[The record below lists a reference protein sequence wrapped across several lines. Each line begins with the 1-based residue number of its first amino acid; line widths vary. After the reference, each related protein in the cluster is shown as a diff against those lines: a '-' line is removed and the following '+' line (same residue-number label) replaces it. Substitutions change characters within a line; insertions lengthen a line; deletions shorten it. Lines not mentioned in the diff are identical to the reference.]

1 MGARAREA
9 ESPRGGRALHNM
21 SAPPRMRLR
30 IRPLRRAET
39 AGPSR
44 DAPAPVAGAAGAGL
58 QLIARLDPEALVR
71 RAPDCGEETDTGQC
85 RLAGLAG
92 LALAA
97 AGLPPVPPAILAQ
110 RSREQL
116 LDILREAA
124 ARLDPR
130 ALGLPAIAL
139 VRRVSCEAAGV
150 WSEPDIARGIVLL
163 TRTVGSLFIASR
175 SPRVEGLGAER
186 GCLLFYL
193 PGPLG
198 AEESP

>member
-9 ESPRGGRALHNM
+9 GAPGGGRTLHNM

-30 IRPLRRAET
+30 IRPLRREKP

-44 DAPAPVAGAAGAGL
+44 DAPGPAAGVDGSGL
-58 QLIARLDPEALVR
+58 RLITRLDPEVLVR

-85 RLAGLAG
+85 RLAGLAA

-97 AGLPPVPPAILAQ
+97 ADLPPLAPAVLAQ

-130 ALGLPAIAL
+130 ALELPAIAL
-139 VRRVSCEAAGV
+139 VRRVSCEAAGAGP
-150 WSEPDIARGIVLL
+150 EPDIARGIVLL

-175 SPRVEGLGAER
+175 SPRVEELGVER

-193 PGPLG
+193 PGPPAPG
-198 AEESP
+198 ESP

>member
-1 MGARAREA
+1 MDARTREA
-9 ESPRGGRALHNM
+9 VAPRGGRTLHNM
-21 SAPPRMRLR
+21 SAPPRMQLR

-58 QLIARLDPEALVR
+58 QLIARLDPEALAR
-71 RAPDCGEETDTGQC
+71 RAPGYGEGPATGQ
-85 RLAGLAG
+85 RWLAGLAG

-139 VRRVSCEAAGV
+139 VRRVSCEAAGA

-175 SPRVEGLGAER
+175 SPRVEELGVER

-193 PGPLG
+193 PGPPAPG
-198 AEESP
+198 ESP